1 MEIFTSENFE
11 QVVMGASVP
20 VIVDFFATW
29 CGPCKMMAPVLEKLA
44 EEYQGKVLIG
54 KIDVEENMD
63 IAMRYSVM
71 NVPTLLIFKD
81 GEILDTMV
89 GLQNGNTLKRV
100 IEKLAGN

>member
-11 QVVMGASVP
+11 QVVLGASVP

-63 IAMRYSVM
+63 IAMRYRVM
-71 NVPTLLIFKD
+71 NVPTLIVFKD
-81 GEILDTMV
+81 GKILNTMV
-89 GLQNGNTLKRV
+89 GLQNGNTLKSM
-100 IEKLAGN
+100 IENLSGK

>member
-11 QVVMGASVP
+11 QAVLGVSVP

-29 CGPCKMMAPVLEKLA
+29 CGPCKMMAPTLEKLA

-54 KIDVEENMD
+54 KIDVEESMD
-63 IAMRYSVM
+63 IAMRYKVM

-81 GEILDTMV
+81 GKVLDTMV

-100 IEKLAGN
+100 IESLL

>member
-11 QVVMGASVP
+11 QAVLGASLP
-20 VIVDFFATW
+20 VIVDFSATW

-44 EEYQGKVLIG
+44 EEYSGKVLIG

-63 IAMRYSVM
+63 IAMKYRVM

-81 GEILDTMV
+81 GKILNTMV
-89 GLQNGNTLKRV
+89 GLQNGNTLKKV
-100 IEKLAGN
+100 IEGLL